1 MSDSDLLEIA
11 ARVASWARD
20 GEQVEAYIARAQDT
34 NVRVFDGDVES
45 LSSAQTEGVG
55 VRLVAGQRQGFAY
68 AGSLDEVSLRETL
81 DDARDNAGFGTVD
94 EFLGLPAPDGV
105 APADLDLFRPALAAF
120 PAERKVELALELDRA
135 VRGADPRIR
144 GVETA
149 EYGDASIEA
158 AIASS
163 TGVRASTRRTTCS
176 LYAYAI
182 AGEGA
187 ETQTGYGWS
196 IGRAPDDLDVDRAA
210 AMAADRAT
218 RLLGATKPASRRVT
232 VVLDP
237 MVTSSFLSVLSGAL
251 SGESVLKGRSMFAGR
266 EGEQVAVPGLTLSDD
281 PTNPEARGAGEYDAE
296 GLATRRNVLIQNG
309 ALQGF
314 VQNTYT
320 GRRSGT
326 ASTGSAVR
334 GGFKTTP
341 GVGTR
346 ALSLAPGDR
355 TQPEL
360 LADIVDGLL
369 VLSVQGLHSGANPV
383 SGDFSVGC
391 EGLIVR
397 DGVAAEPVRE
407 ATIASTLQRMLH
419 DVVGVGS
426 DLEWLP
432 GGAAGL
438 SLAIR
443 DVTLS
448 GA

>member
-1 MSDSDLLEIA
+1 M
-11 ARVASWARD
+11 
-20 GEQVEAYIARAQDT
+20 
-34 NVRVFDGDVES
+34 
-45 LSSAQTEGVG
+45 
-55 VRLVAGQRQGFAY
+55 
-68 AGSLDEVSLRETL
+68 
-81 DDARDNAGFGTVD
+81 
-94 EFLGLPAPDGV
+94 PAPE
-105 APADLDLFRPALAAF
+105 LDLFREELAAF
-120 PAERKVELALELDRA
+120 PTDRKVELAIELDRV
-135 VRGADPRIR
+135 VRAADPRIR

-163 TGVRASTRRTTCS
+163 TGVRAHARRTTCS

-187 ETQTGYGWS
+187 DTQTGYGWS
-196 IGRAPDDLDVDRAA
+196 IGRAPDDLDVSRAA
-210 AMAADRAT
+210 SMAAERAT

-232 VVLDP
+232 AVLDP
-237 MVTSSFLSVLSGAL
+237 MVTASFLGVLSGAL

-266 EGEQVAVPGLTLSDD
+266 EGEQVAVVGLTLTDD
-281 PTNPEARGAGEYDAE
+281 PTNPEARGASRYDAE
-296 GLATRRNVLIQNG
+296 GLATRRNVLIENG
-309 ALQGF
+309 VLQGF
-314 VQNTYT
+314 VQNAYT
-320 GRRSGT
+320 ARRAGA

-346 ALSLAPGDR
+346 ALALVPGTR
-355 TQPEL
+355 TQQEL
-360 LADIVDGLL
+360 LSDIGDGLL

-391 EGLIVR
+391 EGLVVR

>member
-1 MSDSDLLEIA
+1 VSELLDLAE
-11 ARVASWARD
+11 RVAAWARD
-20 GEQVEAYIARAQDT
+20 GEQVEAYVARTHDT
-34 NVRVFDGDVES
+34 EVRVFDGDVES

-55 VRLVAGQRQGFAY
+55 VRVVAGQRQGFAY
-68 AGSLDEVSLRETL
+68 AGSLDERSLGEAL
-81 DDARDNAGFGTVD
+81 EDARDNAGFGTVD
-94 EFLGLPAPDGV
+94 EFLGLPDPDGV
-105 APADLDLFRPALAAF
+105 AAADLDLFREELAGF
-120 PAERKVELALELDRA
+120 PTDRKVDLALELDRA
-135 VRGADPRIR
+135 VRAADPRIR

-158 AIASS
+158 AIAS
-163 TGVRASTRRTTCS
+163 TAGVRAYARRTTCS

-196 IGRAPDDLDVDRAA
+196 IGRAPDDLDVSRAA
-210 AMAADRAT
+210 DMAAERAT
-218 RLLGATKPASRRVT
+218 RLLGATKPASRRIT
-232 VVLDP
+232 AVLDP
-237 MVTSSFLSVLSGAL
+237 MVTASFLGVLSGAL
-251 SGESVLKGRSMFAGR
+251 TGESVLKGRSMFAGR
-266 EGEQVAVPGLTLSDD
+266 AGEQVAVPGLTLTDD
-281 PTNPEARGAGEYDAE
+281 PTNPEARGATPYDAE
-296 GLATRRNVLIQNG
+296 GLATRRNGIIESGV
-309 ALQGF
+309 LQGF
-314 VQNTYT
+314 VHNAYT
-320 GRRSGT
+320 GRRSGS

-334 GGFKTTP
+334 GGYKTTP

-346 ALSLAPGDR
+346 ALALVPGGR
-355 TQPEL
+355 TQQEL
-360 LADIVDGLL
+360 LADIGDGLL

-391 EGLIVR
+391 EGLVVR
-397 DGVAAEPVRE
+397 DGVPAEPVRE
-407 ATIASTLQRMLH
+407 ATIASTLQRMLL

>member
-1 MSDSDLLEIA
+1 VTELLDLAE
-11 ARVASWARD
+11 RVAGWTRD
-20 GEQVEAYIARAQDT
+20 GEQVEAYVARTHDT
-34 NVRVFDGDVES
+34 DVRVFDGDVES

-55 VRLVAGQRQGFAY
+55 VRVIAGRRQGFAY
-68 AGSLDEVSLRETL
+68 AGSLDETSLREAL
-81 DDARDNAGFGTVD
+81 GDARDNAGFGTID

-105 APADLDLFRPALAAF
+105 APADLDLFRPELAAF
-120 PAERKVELALELDRA
+120 PTDRKVELALELDRA
-135 VRGADPRIR
+135 VRAADPRIR

-163 TGVRASTRRTTCS
+163 TGVRAYARRTTCS

-196 IGRAPDDLDVDRAA
+196 IGRAPDDLDVSRAA
-210 AMAADRAT
+210 GMAAERAT

-232 VVLDP
+232 AVLDP
-237 MVTSSFLSVLSGAL
+237 MVTASFLGVLSGAL

-266 EGEQVAVPGLTLSDD
+266 EGEQVAVPGLTLTDD
-281 PTNPEARGAGEYDAE
+281 PTNPEARGANRYDAE
-296 GLATRRNVLIQNG
+296 GLATRRNVLIENG
-309 ALQGF
+309 VLQGF

-320 GRRSGT
+320 GRRAGT

-346 ALSLAPGDR
+346 ALALVPGER
-355 TQPEL
+355 TPREL
-360 LADIVDGLL
+360 LADIDDGLL
-369 VLSVQGLHSGANPV
+369 VVSVQGLHSGANPV

-391 EGLIVR
+391 EGLLVR
-397 DGVAAEPVRE
+397 DGVPAEPVRE

-419 DVVGVGS
+419 DVAGVGS

-438 SLAIR
+438 TLAIR